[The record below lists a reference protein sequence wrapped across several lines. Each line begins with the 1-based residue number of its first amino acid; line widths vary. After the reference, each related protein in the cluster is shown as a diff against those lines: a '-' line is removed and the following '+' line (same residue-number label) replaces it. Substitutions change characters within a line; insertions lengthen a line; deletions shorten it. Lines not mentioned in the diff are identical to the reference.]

1 MGCIS
6 NGKGA
11 DYAPKKAVSLE
22 TENKTIQRH
31 LAIREKEV
39 SALVTR
45 CAAQEEKIMG
55 YKVSC
60 AQVENL
66 DKETEMLKFQV
77 IEKDKELSKMES
89 FQTNLQKVENE
100 KNGISKDLQQLEL
113 QSRESS
119 ENFRSEI
126 ASLEEN
132 LSQMKATSNDARLNM
147 LQYQGKQDVK
157 EKVYQQ
163 KNGGS

>member
-1 MGCIS
+1 MGS
-6 NGKGA
+6 
-11 DYAPKKAVSLE
+11 
-22 TENKTIQRH
+22 
-31 LAIREKEV
+31 
-39 SALVTR
+39 
-45 CAAQEEKIMG
+45 QEEKIMG

-60 AQVENL
+60 AQVETL

-113 QSRESS
+113 HSRESS
-119 ENFRSEI
+119 ENFKSEI

-163 KNGGS
+163 KMEALENDLEKSTNREDELRHCLQTL

>member
-1 MGCIS
+1 
-6 NGKGA
+6 
-11 DYAPKKAVSLE
+11 
-22 TENKTIQRH
+22 
-31 LAIREKEV
+31 
-39 SALVTR
+39 
-45 CAAQEEKIMG
+45 MG

-119 ENFRSEI
+119 ENFKSEI

-163 KNGGS
+163 KNGGSRE